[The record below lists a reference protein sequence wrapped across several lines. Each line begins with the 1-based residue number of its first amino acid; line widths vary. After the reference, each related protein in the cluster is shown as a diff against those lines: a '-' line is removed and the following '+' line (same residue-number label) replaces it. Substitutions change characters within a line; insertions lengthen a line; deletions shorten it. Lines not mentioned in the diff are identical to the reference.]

1 MKDSGKRKSALQREV
16 QQLRKR
22 LAEVQSG
29 QHDLFRAERA
39 LAQYWSVLDA
49 ILSGTQDLY
58 AIKAPNYT
66 YQAANRAFCR
76 FLGLPEHEIRGRGD
90 FELFPSRLAEAFHKD
105 DVRVLQSVTP
115 AMFETRV
122 TFQDSPR
129 WLRFQKRPVMDSEG
143 RCAGI
148 LCVVQDVSEL
158 ARCRAQQG
166 ILTGAA
172 HRAFWATDVHDFIL
186 DVNHSYCTISGYTRD
201 ELLGRNMREI
211 EMMGTPEAHAKS
223 NARILK
229 TGTGSYHT
237 LHRSKSNQILEFDVD
252 AVYLPE
258 QGGRYYRFF
267 RLCVDGPVP
276 VPAPPPLP
284 EAKSTPPGTA
294 TIPHRRV
301 LNLNDILIA
310 AINQE
315 IDQIP
320 PGISIRK
327 LLDPSLKNTLA
338 NQAQITQVILNMT
351 TNAVESMDGRGHL
364 TYTTR
369 NVELTREWLS
379 DNPRL
384 KPGHY
389 VYLAISDTGRGIPP
403 ALAGKV
409 FEPFITTKFKG
420 RGMGL
425 ASVAR
430 NVEEHSGLVTVK
442 SEVDKGSTFTVYLPA
457 TDAPLESSA
466 TSPQIPSGTETIL
479 FIDPESRVLDE
490 ARRILERLA
499 YTVVLTTS
507 VEEAIHCTTSRIPPV
522 DAVVVD
528 AAATL
533 GYGGDLVADLRAANP
548 SVKII
553 LAGPDDLDTWAQDLL
568 DSGAHAYIKKP
579 FRPEVLVPKIRKTLD
594 S

>member
-1 MKDSGKRKSALQREV
+1 MKDSGKRKSALLREV
-16 QQLRKR
+16 QQLRKQ
-22 LAEVQSG
+22 LAVVQSG
-29 QHDLFRAERA
+29 QNDLFRAERA

-49 ILSGTQDLY
+49 ILSGTPDLY
-58 AIKAPNYT
+58 AIKGPNYT

-76 FLGLPEHEIRGRGD
+76 FAGLPEHEIRGRGD
-90 FELFPSRLAEAFHKD
+90 FELFPGRLAEIFHQE
-105 DVRVLQSVTP
+105 DVRVLQAIAP
-115 AMFETRV
+115 AGFESRV
-122 TFQDSPR
+122 AFNDSTR
-129 WLRFQKRPVMDSEG
+129 WLRFQKRPVLDSEG

-158 ARCRAQQG
+158 ARCRVQQSV
-166 ILTGAA
+166 LTGAA
-172 HRAFWATDVHDFIL
+172 HRAFWCTDVHDFIL
-186 DVNHSYCTISGYTRD
+186 DVNLLYCQLSGHTRE
-201 ELLGRNMREI
+201 ELVGKNMREI
-211 EMMGTPEAHAKS
+211 EMMGSPEAHAES
-223 NARILK
+223 NERIVK
-229 TGTGSYHT
+229 NGSGSYHT
-237 LHRSKSNQILEFDVD
+237 LHRSKSNQILEFDVE
-252 AVYLPE
+252 AIYLPE
-258 QGGRYYRFF
+258 HGGRFYRYFTS
-267 RLCVDGPVP
+267 CAAAPE
-276 VPAPPPLP
+276 PAIALMP
-284 EAKSTPPGTA
+284 EVQHNVAGAS

-301 LNLNDILIA
+301 LNLNDILVA

-315 IDQIP
+315 IDQVP

-327 LLDPSLKNTLA
+327 LLDPTLKNTVV
-338 NQAQITQVILNMT
+338 NQAQLTQVILNMT
-351 TNAVESMDGRGHL
+351 TNAVEAMDGRGHL

-369 NVELTREWLS
+369 NVELTREWLV

-389 VYLAISDTGRGIPP
+389 VYLAITDTGRGIAPS
-403 ALAGKV
+403 LAGKI

-430 NVEEHSGLVTVK
+430 NVEEHSGLITVK

-457 TDAPLESSA
+457 TDALLETSA
-466 TSPQIPSGTETIL
+466 TAPQIPSGTETIL

-499 YTVVLTTS
+499 YTVVLTTR
-507 VEEAIHCTTSRIPPV
+507 VEEAIHCTLSRVPPV
-522 DAVVVD
+522 DAIVVD
-528 AAATL
+528 AAATIN
-533 GYGGDLVADLRAANP
+533 YDGDLIADLRAANP

-553 LAGPDDLDTWAQDLL
+553 LAGSDELDEWAQDLL
-568 DSGAHAYIKKP
+568 DAGAHAYVQKP

>member
-1 MKDSGKRKSALQREV
+1 MKDSGKRKSALVREV
-16 QQLRKR
+16 QQLRKQ

-58 AIKAPNYT
+58 AIKGTNYT

-76 FLGLPEHEIRGRGD
+76 FIGLPEHEIRGRGD
-90 FELFPSRLAEAFHKD
+90 FELFPGRLAEIFHKD
-105 DVRVLQSVTP
+105 DVRVLQSIAP
-115 AMFETRV
+115 ATFETRV
-122 TFQDSPR
+122 AFQNSPR
-129 WLRFQKRPVMDSEG
+129 WLRFQKRPVLDGEG

-148 LCVVQDVSEL
+148 LCVVQDVSEV

-172 HRAFWATDVHDFIL
+172 HRAFWATDAHDFIL
-186 DVNHSYCTISGYTRD
+186 DVNQTYCTISGYTRD
-201 ELLGRNMREI
+201 ELLGKNMREI
-211 EMMGTPEAHAKS
+211 EMMGTPEAHAES
-223 NARILK
+223 NERILK
-229 TGTGSYHT
+229 SGTGSYHT

-252 AVYLPE
+252 AIFLPE
-258 QGGRYYRFF
+258 QGGRYYRFL
-267 RLCVDGPVP
+267 RLCVDA
-276 VPAPPPLP
+276 PAPPEPLNP
-284 EAKSTPPGTA
+284 DVKSAPPSTA
-294 TIPHRRV
+294 TVPHRRV
-301 LNLNDILIA
+301 LNLNDILVA

-327 LLDPSLKNTLA
+327 LLDPTLKNTLA

-351 TNAVESMDGRGHL
+351 TNAVEAMEGRGHL

-389 VYLAISDTGRGIPP
+389 VYIAITDTGRGISKS
-403 ALAGKV
+403 LAGKV

-457 TDAPLESSA
+457 TDALLESSA

-533 GYGGDLVADLRAANP
+533 GYEGDLVADLRMANP
-548 SVKII
+548 AVKII
-553 LAGPDDLDTWAQDLL
+553 LAGSDDLDTWAQDLL
-568 DSGAHAYIKKP
+568 DAGAHAYIKKP

>member
-1 MKDSGKRKSALQREV
+1 MKDSGKRKSALLREV
-16 QQLRKR
+16 QQLRKQ
-22 LAEVQSG
+22 LAAMQSG
-29 QHDLFRAERA
+29 QSDLFRAERA

-58 AIKAPNYT
+58 AVKGPNYT

-76 FLGLPEHEIRGRGD
+76 FTGLPEHEIRGRGD
-90 FELFPSRLAEAFHKD
+90 FELFPGRLAEIFHQE
-105 DVRVLQSVTP
+105 DVRVLQAIAPVT
-115 AMFETRV
+115 FETQV
-122 TFQDSPR
+122 AFHDSMR
-129 WLRFQKRPVMDSEG
+129 WLRFQKRPVLDREG

-148 LCVVQDVSEL
+148 LCVVQDVSDV
-158 ARCRAQQG
+158 ARCRVQQT
-166 ILTGAA
+166 ILTDAA
-172 HRAFWATDVHDFIL
+172 HRAFWCTDVHDHIL
-186 DVNHSYCTISGYTRD
+186 DVNQAYCLISGYTR
-201 ELLGRNMREI
+201 ENLLGKNMREI
-211 EMMGTPEAHAKS
+211 EMMGTPEAHAES
-223 NARILK
+223 NDRILK
-229 TGTGSYHT
+229 TGTGAYHT
-237 LHRSKSNQILEFDVD
+237 LHRSKSNQILEFDAD

-258 QGGRYYRFF
+258 NGGRFYRYF
-267 RLCVDGPVP
+267 RPCIGTPEPDAALAPEVQS
-276 VPAPPPLP
+276 PAPGI
-284 EAKSTPPGTA
+284 AA
-294 TIPHRRV
+294 VPHRRV
-301 LNLNDILIA
+301 LNLNDVLVA

-320 PGISIRK
+320 PGVSIRK
-327 LLDPSLKNTLA
+327 LLDATLKNTVV

-351 TNAVESMDGRGHL
+351 ANAVEAMEGRGHL

-389 VYLAISDTGRGIPP
+389 VYLAISDTGRGIAPSM
-403 ALAGKV
+403 AGKI

-457 TDAPLESSA
+457 TNAPLESSA
-466 TSPQIPSGTETIL
+466 TAPQIPSGTETIL

-499 YTVVLTTS
+499 YTVVLTTC
-507 VEEAIHCTTSRIPPV
+507 VEEAIHCTLSRVPPV

-528 AAATL
+528 TAATMT
-533 GYGGDLVADLRAANP
+533 YGGDLVADLRAANP
-548 SVKII
+548 NVKII
-553 LAGPDDLDTWAQDLL
+553 LAGSDELDAWAQDLL
-568 DSGAHAYIKKP
+568 DAGANAYVKKP
-579 FRPEVLVPKIRKTLD
+579 FRPEVLAPKIRKTLD